1 MQPLIDGLI
10 FIVDDDASVREAL
23 AWLLRSRRLESEHF
37 ASAEAFELRLAE
49 GPLPDQ
55 PLDRKSVV

>member
-23 AWLLRSRRLESEHF
+23 AWLLRSRRLASEHYG
-37 ASAEAFELRLAE
+37 SAEAFEGRSGRSGRSGGEGLR
-49 GPLPDQ
+49 
-55 PLDRKSVV
+55 